1 MSSEQS
7 TILIVDDVAENID
20 ILHNLLRERYKVKA
34 ARSGEQALKI
44 ARQEPRPD
52 MVLLDIMM
60 PEMDGYEVIKVLKAD
75 EGTREIPVIFISA
88 KGETGDETLGFSL
101 GAADYITKP
110 VSPPIVLAR
119 VQTHLALHEKRQMLE
134 RRVEKET
141 AKRLEQEKLLLRQSR
156 LAAMGEMMSAIT
168 HQWNQPL
175 SVISTASAS
184 LHISALMDGIEQE
197 ELLHELEV
205 IDQSIRFMSQTM
217 SDFKNYFRPDK
228 IRRHFAVADEAAA
241 IVSMLSPVMKSS
253 NITVDMQIAPEVTGY
268 GVPSEF
274 KQVLLNLLGNAKDA
288 IREKRSGEKTLQG
301 RITLKGVRKGETC
314 LLEISDNGIGIPE
327 AMIGHIFDDY
337 FTTKEEKGTGI
348 GLSMSKMIIEE
359 QMHGTIRAIDSKE
372 GATFILEFP
381 AHER

>member
-119 VQTHLALHEKRQMLE
+119 VQTHLTLHMQRQKLAEQNRELQRTVRILEKKLSSFSPASAADALLE
-134 RRVEKET
+134 H
-141 AKRLEQEKLLLRQSR
+141 
-156 LAAMGEMMSAIT
+156 LAAQEDTPDYSDYLLKDHRETLAILIGKIERAVNAMVLDQGEGEQTLEEVGRLLEHYGALLSLYPLFKSFGSGMEVFGAMLCGKELPHAAENARFVLECLESLAYT
-168 HQWNQPL
+168 LVRWHHQFF
-175 SVISTASAS
+175 V
-184 LHISALMDGIEQE
+184 G
-197 ELLHELEV
+197 
-205 IDQSIRFMSQTM
+205 
-217 SDFKNYFRPDK
+217 
-228 IRRHFAVADEAAA
+228 
-241 IVSMLSPVMKSS
+241 
-253 NITVDMQIAPEVTGY
+253 
-268 GVPSEF
+268 
-274 KQVLLNLLGNAKDA
+274 
-288 IREKRSGEKTLQG
+288 
-301 RITLKGVRKGETC
+301 TLK
-314 LLEISDNGIGIPE
+314 DP
-327 AMIGHIFDDY
+327 HIFDNSMLADMQAIRRVLENRSG
-337 FTTKEEKGTGI
+337 FSGN
-348 GLSMSKMIIEE
+348 GLS
-359 QMHGTIRAIDSKE
+359 
-372 GATFILEFP
+372 L
-381 AHER
+381 